1 MKAFKIT
8 FVLLAVFLTLV
19 FACSKKNGPG
29 PDEFDHKWA
38 ILGYLDG
45 NNSEDQTPEGHSY
58 VIQDL
63 QELEQIGST
72 DDVQVVVMLG
82 SFKTEGNCRYY
93 HVDYH
98 PNEPPDIISSEVLLD
113 LGKKDMSDPSTLRD
127 FISYGV
133 ENYWSER
140 YMLIVSDHGGGWK
153 GFCSDTINGDGEW
166 MSLPELSTALSGFEF
181 DIIWLYAPSMATAEV
196 AYQIRDRGE
205 YMIASQF
212 DSYPTSIMGSSA
224 WLADLT
230 ENPEMNRRIFAEEV
244 TEEVYNAAQSIS
256 PVKRVHSVLIHL
268 RKMAQVAADASDLG
282 EDLAGGAGA
291 FWSEV
296 WDAWGASHNYGEL
309 DSTVVDLRKFAG
321 EIQGKTN
328 LNLIIRSDAEDLAS
342 SIKDEAV
349 LAQRMHPQQDL
360 IGGLSIHLPWN
371 QMDFDSLD
379 YAQLDL
385 SETEWDSFI
394 STFIQSFSG
403 NYAASLQISSSPT
416 GAKVFLNEVDTG
428 YETNALITDILPG
441 LYTIRL
447 TKAGYKD
454 VFQQNVLL
462 VPGETY
468 LFHTILVPS
477 P

>member
-8 FVLLAVFLTLV
+8 SILLVVILTLLA
-19 FACSKKNGPG
+19 ACSKKNGPG
-29 PDEFDHKWA
+29 PDEFDCKWT
-38 ILGYLDG
+38 ILCYFDG
-45 NNSEDQTPEGHSY
+45 NNSEDQTPEGRSY
-58 VIQDL
+58 VIQDV

-72 DDVQVVVMLG
+72 DQVQVVVMLG
-82 SFKTEGNCRYY
+82 SFKTDGNCKYY

-98 PNEPPDIISSEVLLD
+98 PNEPPDVISSEVLLP
-113 LGKKDMSDPSTLRD
+113 LGKRDMSDPTTLRD

-153 GFCSDTINGDGEW
+153 GFCSDTINGDGDW
-166 MSLPELSTALSGFEF
+166 MTLPEFSTALSGFEF

-212 DSYPTSIMGSSA
+212 DSYPTSLMGSSA
-224 WLADLT
+224 WLSDLT

-244 TEEVYNAAQSIS
+244 TEEVYKAARSIS

-282 EDLAGGAGA
+282 EDLVEGAGT

-296 WDAWGASHNYGEL
+296 WDAWGASHNYHEL
-309 DSTVVDLRKFAG
+309 DSTVVDLRKFAH

-328 LNLIIRSDAEDLAS
+328 LNLMIRSDAEDLVS
-342 SIKDEAV
+342 SINEV
-349 LAQRMHPQQDL
+349 VRAQHMHPPYDL

-371 QMDFDSLD
+371 QTDFDSLD

-385 SETEWDSFI
+385 SETEWDSFL
-394 STFIQSFSG
+394 SAFIQSFSG

-416 GAKVFLNEVDTG
+416 GAKVFLSEVDTG

-441 LYTIRL
+441 RYTIRL
-447 TKAGYKD
+447 TKAGYQD
-454 VFQQNVLL
+454 AFQRNVLL
-462 VPGETY
+462 VPGQTY
-468 LFHTILVPS
+468 LSHTILVPS